1 MRIFKSIL
9 SILLC
14 FCVLAGCSS
23 KSQPS
28 AKDIADGL
36 KSLSAST
43 ISWIELDKSKI
54 STYFGFTDEKITDF
68 KGYLNSAEENFDMI
82 AVFKFEDKE
91 VREDIMKGIGTM
103 TQQMSETY
111 NLANKS
117 ISDKINS
124 HIIAER
130 DGTVILCIM
139 GANEKISSFITED
152 VGAKVIT
159 G

>member
-1 MRIFKSIL
+1 MRVFKCIL

-14 FCVLAGCSS
+14 FCVLVSCTS
-23 KSQPS
+23 KNELS
-28 AKDIADGL
+28 AKDIAEGL

-54 STYFGFTDEKITDF
+54 STYFGFTDEKISDF
-68 KGYLNSAEENFDMI
+68 KGYINSAEENFDMI
-82 AVFKFEDKE
+82 AVFKFEDNE

-139 GANEKISSFITED
+139 EANEKVSSFITED
-152 VGAKVIT
+152 VGAKVIN
-159 G
+159 